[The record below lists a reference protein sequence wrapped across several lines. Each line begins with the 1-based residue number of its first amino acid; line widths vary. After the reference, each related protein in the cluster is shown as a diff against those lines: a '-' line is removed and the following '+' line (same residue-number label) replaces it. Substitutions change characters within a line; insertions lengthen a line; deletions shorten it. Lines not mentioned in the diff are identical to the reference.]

1 MPGVTVQYSTFTL
14 QSFTTSS
21 DATWATY
28 ICLCR
33 HTKWWKGTPS
43 TPRIISSWRYKKF
56 IHGLNHLQYSSPTL
70 VALIRTLQPKNCA
83 TLLDELYL
91 SLPMQNR
98 TRYIHNRVAHT
109 MCKTL
114 MYIHSLLVWLCQS
127 TLRCNHIKD
136 TWSRRHKKPN
146 ATKHTTIP
154 SWNNQTV
161 KLWSSYL
168 SVESSFL
175 STSSTKSTCW
185 FAMKAI
191 WHGII
196 GHLHLT
202 DALLQPG
209 KLRLTFATNQPR
221 CHSQDSDRSSLHS
234 GHQDVVDFPLKASFP
249 KPRVVCFSSLTE
261 KHLINHRLHQLYTLT
276 SSSNSIISLLVWTW
290 QSAGDTTIKTRNGE
304 VEGPNTPVLLLVPL
318 KGLPVPRT
326 KSLMLGVA
334 GTK

>member
-1 MPGVTVQYSTFTL
+1 MQRY
-14 QSFTTSS
+14 S

-56 IHGLNHLQYSSPTL
+56 IHGLNHLQYSNPTL
-70 VALIRTLQPKNCA
+70 VALIRTLQPKSCA

-114 MYIHSLLVWLCQS
+114 MFIHSLLVWLSQS

-136 TWSRRHKKPN
+136 TWSRRHEKPN

-161 KLWSSYL
+161 KFCSFFFVL
-168 SVESSFL
+168 SHL
-175 STSSTKSTCW
+175 SC
-185 FAMKAI
+185 
-191 WHGII
+191 
-196 GHLHLT
+196 
-202 DALLQPG
+202 LLGTGVSCDPTPG
-209 KLRLTFATNQPR
+209 SAAT
-221 CHSQDSDRSSLHS
+221 
-234 GHQDVVDFPLKASFP
+234 
-249 KPRVVCFSSLTE
+249 
-261 KHLINHRLHQLYTLT
+261 
-276 SSSNSIISLLVWTW
+276 
-290 QSAGDTTIKTRNGE
+290 
-304 VEGPNTPVLLLVPL
+304 
-318 KGLPVPRT
+318 LPVP
-326 KSLMLGVA
+326 GVSCDPTHQNSMERSTFSTHTRGQLRPYLTSA
-334 GTK
+334 

>member
-109 MCKTL
+109 MCKNSCSFTV
-114 MYIHSLLVWLCQS
+114 YSYDSV
-127 TLRCNHIKD
+127 
-136 TWSRRHKKPN
+136 SRRWDAITSRIPEAG
-146 ATKHTTIP
+146 ATRNRMPRSAPPFRPGTI
-154 SWNNQTV
+154 
-161 KLWSSYL
+161 KLSTFAL
-168 SVESSFL
+168 FFCVESSFL
-175 STSSTKSTCW
+175 STSSTWCTSW
-185 FAMKAI
+185 FAMK
-191 WHGII
+191 
-196 GHLHLT
+196 T
-202 DALLQPG
+202 KTMALLG
-209 KLRLTFATNQPR
+209 TFIWPTLSFN
-221 CHSQDSDRSSLHS
+221 L
-234 GHQDVVDFPLKASFP
+234 AS
-249 KPRVVCFSSLTE
+249 C
-261 KHLINHRLHQLYTLT
+261 
-276 SSSNSIISLLVWTW
+276 
-290 QSAGDTTIKTRNGE
+290 G
-304 VEGPNTPVLLLVPL
+304 
-318 KGLPVPRT
+318 
-326 KSLMLGVA
+326 
-334 GTK
+334 

>member
-14 QSFTTSS
+14 QSFATSS

-70 VALIRTLQPKNCA
+70 VALIRTLQPKSCA

-98 TRYIHNRVAHT
+98 TRYIHNRIAHT
-109 MCKTL
+109 MCKNSCSFTV
-114 MYIHSLLVWLCQS
+114 YSYDSI
-127 TLRCNHIKD
+127 
-136 TWSRRHKKPN
+136 SRRWDAITSRIPEAG
-146 ATKHTTIP
+146 ATRNRMPRSTPPFRPGTI
-154 SWNNQTV
+154 
-161 KLWSSYL
+161 KL
-168 SVESSFL
+168 SSFALTSVLSHLL
-175 STSSTKSTCW
+175 STSSTQYLLVRHENHMIHMGT
-185 FAMKAI
+185 FI
-191 WHGII
+191 WPT
-196 GHLHLT
+196 LSFNL
-202 DALLQPG
+202 ASCA
-209 KLRLTFATNQPR
+209 TFATNQAR
-221 CHSQDSDRSSLHS
+221 CHSQDSDRSSVHS

-261 KHLINHRLHQLYTLT
+261 KHRINHRLHQLYTLT

-326 KSLMLGVA
+326 KSLMLGFA
-334 GTK
+334 GRK